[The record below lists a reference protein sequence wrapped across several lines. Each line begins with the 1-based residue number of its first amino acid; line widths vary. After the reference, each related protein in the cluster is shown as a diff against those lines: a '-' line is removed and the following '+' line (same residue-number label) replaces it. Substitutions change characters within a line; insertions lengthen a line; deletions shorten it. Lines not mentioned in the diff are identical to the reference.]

1 MKSRFTLLAV
11 LLFVFGQSHAKKVK
25 ALFIGNSYTY
35 VNNLPELV
43 KQMAATGGDT
53 LEYESSTPGGYTLQQ
68 HTTNSTTLNLIQNGN
83 WDFVILQEQSQLPSF
98 PDQDVA
104 NMVYPYAKAL
114 DSIIKLN
121 NPCATTLFYMTWGRK
136 NGDSQ
141 NCPNFPPLCTYQGMD
156 SLLQLRYTNMA
167 DQNHAAI
174 SPVAVV
180 WRALRNSNPNIDLY
194 SSDESHPSLSG
205 SFAAAC
211 SFYSVM
217 FEKSPASNSFNSTL
231 NTNTAQIIK
240 TKATE
245 IVYDSLSFWN
255 RFLIQPK
262 ANFTSSINQAMVSF
276 TNLSENATKFTW
288 DFGDGNQDT
297 IEQPSH
303 TYTNSGAYTVTLIA
317 QDTPCL
323 KSDTFVQNISVTVNP
338 SNINN
343 TNIKSGLKLYP
354 NPSNQYLNFNPIQ
367 NISKYE
373 IVDVLGK
380 TVAVHNFLVPETLN
394 RINIQNLYSGLYLLK
409 LEKSGQIWLGNFI
422 KK

>member
-43 KQMAATGGDT
+43 KQMAAAGGDT